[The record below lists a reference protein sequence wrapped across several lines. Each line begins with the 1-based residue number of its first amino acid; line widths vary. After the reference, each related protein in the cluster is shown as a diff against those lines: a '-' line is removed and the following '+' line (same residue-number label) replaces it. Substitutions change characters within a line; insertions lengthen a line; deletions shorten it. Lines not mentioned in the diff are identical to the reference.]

1 MNLFDLMNQVNLIES
16 TFLIYNK
23 KKLNLK
29 KILNY

>member
-1 MNLFDLMNQVNLIES
+1 MNLFDLMNQANLIES
-16 TFLIYNK
+16 TFSIYN